1 MMRKKLLD
9 ILFAVATGLLL
20 VLCAVAWLP
29 RCFGYSSYYILTDSM
44 KPSIPKGSMVFARPI
59 AYEDIQTGDV
69 LVFENSLHN
78 KNFAH
83 RVVSLYEPNR
93 WVFTKGDN
101 NPAEDP
107 LPTEYQKCKGAVRW
121 YLPLVGFLAQL
132 VHSVP
137 GRVVIAVFYC
147 LWGAVE
153 LEIFRSRRKKKEVCV

>member
-1 MMRKKLLD
+1 MRKKIPD
-9 ILFAVATGLLL
+9 ILFILATGLLV

-44 KPSIPKGSMVFARPI
+44 KPSIPKGSMVFAKPI
-59 AYEDIQTGDV
+59 AFENIQKGDV

-78 KNFAH
+78 KNFVH
-83 RVVSLYEPNR
+83 RVVALYEPKQ

-107 LPTEYQKCKGAVRW
+107 LPTEYEKCKGVVQW
-121 YLPLVGFLAQL
+121 FLPLVGYPAQF
-132 VHSVP
+132 VHSTT
-137 GRVVIAVFYC
+137 GKIVIAVSYC

-153 LEIFRSRRKKKEVCV
+153 LELLRSRKKRKEVCA